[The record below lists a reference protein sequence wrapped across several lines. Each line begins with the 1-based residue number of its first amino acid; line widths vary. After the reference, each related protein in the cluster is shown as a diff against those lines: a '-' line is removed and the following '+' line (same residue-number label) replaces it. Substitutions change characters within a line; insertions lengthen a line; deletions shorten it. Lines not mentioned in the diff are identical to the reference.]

1 MSYHPYT
8 MIFSNARNARQF
20 VAACDLDVMSGHWRC
35 DNPHMDPRRLIDIVR
50 EQITDHVQDV
60 VERMFEPLSSCYL
73 AEMAIAAF
81 TTGQSRGGS
90 AIKLLIELD
99 AEVGKETRN
108 GATLLSNV
116 GLTSYILGIAL
127 VSPEQRKMADS
138 RDFLV

>member
-1 MSYHPYT
+1 MSYHPYE
-8 MIFSNARNARQF
+8 MIFRIPRNALKF

-99 AEVGKETRN
+99 AEVGKDTRN
-108 GATLLSNV
+108 GDTRLGDA
-116 GLTSYILGIAL
+116 GLASYILGIAL
-127 VSPEQRKMADS
+127 VSPEQRKMVDS
-138 RDFLV
+138 GDFLV